1 MLRIGSI
8 VQLKLHSKARVA
20 VTQPE
25 WEKTGIII
33 DVMEMED
40 GFYYYECAFGMEIDW
55 FQDLELEV
63 VTK

>member
-1 MLRIGSI
+1 
-8 VQLKLHSKARVA
+8 
-20 VTQPE
+20 
-25 WEKTGIII
+25 
-33 DVMEMED
+33 VMEMED